1 MVMADANTMIRCIV
15 GDDEQKIMDFQKVRS
30 SQKVIYTLEVIAEVV
45 YVLTKVYKVPR
56 KEVSIVVQQFL
67 RARNIVCVNAQI
79 AIRSL
84 QLFAENRLDFVDNVL
99 LAYHQIKGIKIYSY
113 DHKLMN
119 AINRGDIEKTSDN

>member
-1 MVMADANTMIRCIV
+1 MSD
-15 GDDEQKIMDFQKVRS
+15 
-30 SQKVIYTLEVIAEVV
+30 IYDGA
-45 YVLTKVYKVPR
+45 YKVPR

-99 LAYHQIKGIKIYSY
+99 LAYTL
-113 DHKLMN
+113 LMRVR
-119 AINRGDIEKTSDN
+119 ILSRTSK